1 MPMLQARG
9 FFKGVLAVVL
19 SAVLVSCASQTSL
32 SEHGRQLTHDSE
44 IYSATHVHDKDSVA
58 VMVRVQSVSDTI
70 YRDSVVFRYRSRIL
84 RDTIIITDTM
94 HICDTI
100 RVVKYID
107 NDTWFD
113 EITDKVGGVALLLIV
128 LIFIVQFLKFK

>member
-1 MPMLQARG
+1 MFQARG
-9 FFKGVLAVVL
+9 FLEGVLAVVL
-19 SAVLVSCASQTSL
+19 IAVIVSCASQTSL

-44 IYSATHVHDKDSVA
+44 TYISSHINDKDSIA
-58 VMVRVQSVSDTI
+58 VMVKVVSVSDTI
-70 YRDSVVFRYRSRIL
+70 YRDSVVYRYRSRIL

-94 HICDTI
+94 LVCDTI

-107 NDTWFD
+107 NDSWFD

-128 LIFIVQFLKFK
+128 LFFIVQFLKLK